1 MLSPKCS
8 SLIDVLK
15 YATYNIHMDENAVVN
30 LRAMETA
37 TPKWRIARSAG
48 AVYVML
54 IVLMICC
61 ISIANLLYTNWQIPR
76 QITQP
81 TLYILIA
88 ICGFFLY
95 RRHYICYRY
104 TLTDDLFAIE
114 RVGGNAEKTTAVI
127 AIEDIQAIF
136 PFAEKKNISGKM
148 VHAFLPPKET
158 HTFVKVKNISG
169 EITYSISASAE
180 FIHQLTAQWQ
190 SVIRS
195 QNITKSEPVGN
206 HGAERTIDQIHG

>member
-54 IVLMICC
+54 IALMIGC

-76 QITQP
+76 QISQP
-81 TLYILIA
+81 ALYAMIA
-88 ICGFFLY
+88 ICGFYFY

-114 RVGGNAEKTTAVI
+114 RVGGRMDKTIAVI
-127 AIEDIQAIF
+127 AFNDIQAIL
-136 PFAEKKNISGKM
+136 PFAEKKNILRKKI
-148 VHAFLPPKET
+148 HASLPPKET
-158 HTFVKVKNISG
+158 QMFVNIKNGDG
-169 EITYSISASAE
+169 EITYSISASQD
-180 FIHQLTAQWQ
+180 FVHQLTVQWQ
-190 SVIRS
+190 GVVRS
-195 QNITKSEPVGN
+195 TNLTQSEPADS

>member
-37 TPKWRIARSAG
+37 TPKWRIARSSG
-48 AVYVML
+48 AVYIML
-54 IVLMICC
+54 IALMIGC
-61 ISIANLLYTNWQIPR
+61 ISIANLLYASWQIPR

-81 TLYILIA
+81 ALYALIA
-88 ICGFFLY
+88 ICGFYLY

-114 RVGGNAEKTTAVI
+114 RVGGKMEKTIAVI
-127 AIEDIQAIF
+127 ALEDIQAIL
-136 PFAEKKNISGKM
+136 PFAEKRTISGKM
-148 VHAFLPPKET
+148 IHVSLPPKET
-158 HTFVKVKNISG
+158 QMLVNVKNGDG
-169 EITYSISASAE
+169 EITYSISVSE
-180 FIHQLTAQWQ
+180 DFMHQLTAQWQ

-195 QNITKSEPVGN
+195 QNQTESELADS

>member
-15 YATYNIHMDENAVVN
+15 YATYNIHMDENAVVK

-48 AVYVML
+48 AVYIML
-54 IVLMICC
+54 IALMIGC
-61 ISIANLLYTNWQIPR
+61 ISIANLLYASWQIPR

-81 TLYILIA
+81 VLYALIA
-88 ICGFFLY
+88 ICGLYLY

-114 RVGGNAEKTTAVI
+114 RVGGKMEKTIAVI
-127 AIEDIQAIF
+127 ALEDILAIL
-136 PFAEKKNISGKM
+136 PFAEKRTISGKTI
-148 VHAFLPPKET
+148 HASLPPKET
-158 HTFVKVKNISG
+158 QMFVNVKNGDG
-169 EITYSISASAE
+169 EITYSISTSQD

-195 QNITKSEPVGN
+195 QNLAKSEPVGD